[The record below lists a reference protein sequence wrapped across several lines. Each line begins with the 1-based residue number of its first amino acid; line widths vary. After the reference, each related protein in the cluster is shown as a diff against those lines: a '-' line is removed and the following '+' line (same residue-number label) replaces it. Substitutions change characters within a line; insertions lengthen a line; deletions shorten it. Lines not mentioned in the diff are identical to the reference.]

1 MRWLSYF
8 ANYALLHAKPIEQ
21 HYCAVI
27 GDINWALSHGID
39 FFMPL
44 LDALV
49 KLKRRITQCIDDIDS
64 FIRAHLR

>member
-8 ANYALLHAKPIEQ
+8 ANYALLQERRVTSD
-21 HYCAVI
+21 YYAVI
-27 GDINWALSHGID
+27 GDINWALGHGID
-39 FFMPL
+39 FFML
-44 LDALV
+44 LLSALV

>member
-1 MRWLSYF
+1 MPDY
-8 ANYALLHAKPIEQ
+8 Y
-21 HYCAVI
+21 AVI
-27 GDINWALSHGID
+27 GDINWAPSHGID

-44 LDALV
+44 LNALV